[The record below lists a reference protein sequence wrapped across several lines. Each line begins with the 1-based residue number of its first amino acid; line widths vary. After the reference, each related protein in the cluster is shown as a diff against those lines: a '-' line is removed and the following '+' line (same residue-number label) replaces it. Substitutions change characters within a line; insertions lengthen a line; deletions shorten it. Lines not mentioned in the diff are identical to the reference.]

1 MTMEKITEFIAIL
14 SDKNIQQRAVD
25 AKTNRLCKICGQPV
39 SDFLDAKSEFE
50 YQISAICEAC
60 QNYYIGH

>member
-1 MTMEKITEFIAIL
+1 MEKIQEFISIL
-14 SDKNIQQRAVD
+14 SDKKIQQRTAN

-39 SDFLDAKSEFE
+39 RDFLNAKSEFE
-50 YQISAICEAC
+50 YQISAICEEC